1 MYIGYDMKGGIKY
14 AKLCSS
20 QRIDGKVKT
29 TQKSLGR
36 VLDEGKRIYQSRE
49 RGVFTYDVDTGEYGK
64 PDPAD
69 IPSVKR
75 WSRKESLILDF
86 GDAYFIDKAIEGFGL
101 YKAVDAMDYGNND
114 SVRALLMFYIVSQAA
129 NCYAQDWFDG
139 SYARILFPRANL
151 ESQRI
156 SDILSAIGDE
166 WSYREFFR
174 EYLPL
179 VANAGKEAGEDVLI
193 ESTGLPN
200 SIHFPLT
207 AVSSHNGEISN
218 EVRLI
223 YVVQKKTSLPL
234 FFRYVPG
241 NVVDVSTL
249 TKTIKELKSYN
260 IDTKFATLDA
270 GYLTDENMREL
281 FEGKVSFVS
290 RLKENRKIYK
300 AVAGCESHDLERKCN
315 LVEYNSRYVYIKR
328 VKVEVLNPNA
338 ADRIL
343 NPDEDPSDD
352 AYAAY
357 VYLCRDMLMKGI
369 ESGKLFSSAKD
380 RGLSAEDVHDRM
392 EGQGVFMLISSRPIK
407 KEDVLSI
414 YYMRQQIEQV
424 FDLCKNNMKMLP
436 LRVQSEETFRGHL
449 LLSFAASV
457 IVKHLQ
463 EMVRKTA
470 ITPQGIL
477 IALRNH
483 KCKVFDSNILTMEA
497 AKRANDVYRL
507 FKITV
512 PHEIPKKADC
522 N

>member
-1 MYIGYDMKGGIKY
+1 MYMGYDVKGGIRY

-20 QRIDGKVKT
+20 ERIDGKVKT

-36 VLDEGKRIYQSRE
+36 VLDEEKRIYQNRE
-49 RGVFTYDVDTGEYGK
+49 RGVFTYDIATGEYGK

-75 WSRKESLILDF
+75 WNHRESLILDF
-86 GDAYFIDKAIEGFGL
+86 GDAYFIDNAIERFGL
-101 YKAVDAMDYGNND
+101 YRAVDAMDYGNND
-114 SVRALLMFYIVSQAA
+114 SVRALLLFYIISQAA
-129 NCYAQDWFDG
+129 NCYAQDWYDG
-139 SYARILFPRANL
+139 SYARILFPKANL

-179 VANAGKEAGEDVLI
+179 VVNAGKDAGEEVLI
-193 ESTGLPN
+193 DSTGLPN
-200 SIHFPLT
+200 SIRFPLT
-207 AVSSHNGEISN
+207 AVSNHNGEISN

-223 YVVQKKTSLPL
+223 YVVQKKTDLPL
-234 FFRYVPG
+234 FFRYIPG

-249 TKTIKELKSYN
+249 TKTIKELRSYN

-300 AVAGCESHDLERKCN
+300 TVAECESHDLEQKCN

-328 VKVEVLNPNA
+328 VRVEVLKPNA
-338 ADRIL
+338 DDRIL
-343 NPDEDPSDD
+343 GPDESPDDD
-352 AYAAY
+352 AHAAY
-357 VYLCRDMLMKGI
+357 VYLCRDLLMKGL
-369 ESGKLFSSAKD
+369 ESGKLFSSAKNK
-380 RGLSAEDVHDRM
+380 RLSTEDVHERL
-392 EGQGVFMLISSRPIK
+392 ESQGVFMLISSRPIK

-424 FDLCKNNMKMLP
+424 FDLCKNNTKMLP

-463 EMVRKTA
+463 EMVKKTTM
-470 ITPQGIL
+470 TPQGIL

-483 KCKVFDSNILTMEA
+483 KCKVFDNNILTMEA
-497 AKRANDVYRL
+497 AKKANDVYKL

-512 PHEIPKKADC
+512 PHEIPKKTGC